1 MAIEVL
7 LRDRGLEAEKSRSL
21 PGVRTALSA
30 WALAEAGRLDEA
42 RQVVEE
48 NGRLGFV
55 DMPDDGSLPITRVA
69 WVEAAVLVGDL
80 HACRAL
86 FDLLLPYHD
95 IFQVTGGWYAGSDPI
110 RGLARWLWPG

>member
-1 MAIEVL
+1 
-7 LRDRGLEAEKSRSL
+7 LEAEKSRSL

-30 WALAEAGRLDEA
+30 WALAAAGRLDEA
-42 RQVVEE
+42 RQVVQE

-55 DMPDDGSLPITRVA
+55 DMPDGSLPITRVA